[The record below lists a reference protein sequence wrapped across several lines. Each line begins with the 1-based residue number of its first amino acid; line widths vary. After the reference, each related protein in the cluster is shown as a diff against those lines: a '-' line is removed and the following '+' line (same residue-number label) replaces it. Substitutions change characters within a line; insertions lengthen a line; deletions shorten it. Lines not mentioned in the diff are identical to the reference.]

1 MSDNIYSKLIGSGTA
16 GLLESTVFHPLDTTS
31 KRLMSNQHKLIIQGN
46 DSNLYNIIFQ
56 TNINKNIIHQVKSL
70 YNGITFSLMHRLTQR
85 MYSYGGQPILREYI
99 EKKYRPNTKN
109 ERIICE
115 TISGSIIGIGEIFFM
130 PLDVLK
136 IKKQTNINTFN
147 KRSLYQLI
155 KEENVY
161 NYYNGAPIT
170 ALRNCI
176 AIGNFFFINSLFREY
191 LFEKTNQW
199 DLTFQQYA
207 FTSLC
212 SSIISITISA
222 PFDMVKTR
230 IQNKNFGESVDSF
243 VTVSNIIKHEGYRA
257 FFKGLN
263 TKLIII
269 APKIIFSY
277 SISQYLISQ
286 LEK

>member
-1 MSDNIYSKLIGSGTA
+1 
-16 GLLESTVFHPLDTTS
+16 
-31 KRLMSNQHKLIIQGN
+31 
-46 DSNLYNIIFQ
+46 
-56 TNINKNIIHQVKSL
+56 
-70 YNGITFSLMHRLTQR
+70 
-85 MYSYGGQPILREYI
+85 MYSYGGQPILRQYI
-99 EKKYRPNTKN
+99 EKKYMPNTKN
-109 ERIICE
+109 QRITCE

-155 KEENVY
+155 KEENFH
-161 NYYNGAPIT
+161 NYYKGSPIT

-176 AIGNFFFINSLFREY
+176 AIGNFFFINSIIREY

-199 DLTFQQYA
+199 ELTFQQYA

-222 PFDMVKTR
+222 PFDLVKTR
-230 IQNKNFGESVDSF
+230 IQNKNFGEKVNSF
-243 VTVSNIIKHEGYRA
+243 ITISNIIKHEGYKA

-263 TKLIII
+263 TKLFII

-277 SISQYLISQ
+277 SISQYLISK